1 MVAQAA
7 TSYRSLTHTAVSL
20 YFGASVDASAFDSPM
35 RYPPCACGRRACPE
49 YKPVLAKDQSE
60 SYSLTEL
67 RRRVQVENTRDR
79 LNRRV

>member
-1 MVAQAA
+1 
-7 TSYRSLTHTAVSL
+7 
-20 YFGASVDASAFDSPM
+20 M